1 MKIRKENRWEKF
13 ELEGKKSQSP
23 FHIYI
28 YIIGLIDYKGLKD
41 LKFVKQTSPIF
52 EPEK

>member
-28 YIIGLIDYKGLKD
+28 YIYIYIIGLMD
-41 LKFVKQTSPIF
+41 
-52 EPEK
+52 